1 VTRLPKEKYLD
12 ACCVPKFKSSSSWTI
27 HGSISAFGKGD
38 LVIFEKEWGRITG
51 TVYREH
57 VLSFLYRFME
67 WVTGH
72 PENPWKIVI
81 LMEDGASQHTA
92 KLTKQHHESNGV
104 HKMIWPA
111 NSPDLNP
118 IENMW
123 RLLKHRVT
131 KRFPHTNPEIR
142 RCVEEEW
149 ARLQLVDFV
158 KYIGNMRERC
168 QAVIDAEGGH
178 TKW

>member
-131 KRFPHTNPEIR
+131 VSNWGGRKGDKTIRFKTVRISS
-142 RCVEEEW
+142 W
-149 ARLQLVDFV
+149 LT
-158 KYIGNMRERC
+158 MER
-168 QAVIDAEGGH
+168 
-178 TKW
+178 